1 MNATAGTMIARKP
14 HQTLGFLA
22 LTGGLAYVIAGI
34 VMAAT
39 DDIGHPV
46 ANVLSIGWALGVL
59 CGLVGIGLLG
69 AAGRGLFGKTA
80 LGLPVLAYAVLALDL
95 LLILAGVHTVD
106 ESPLFA
112 LGLLGTLVGMLLLGI
127 ATVAVRRWAGWRR
140 FAPFALLVALPLDIL
155 LAVALDQQ
163 SALPPVG
170 LAWMLIGYAVL
181 STPDAD

>member
-69 AAGRGLFGKTA
+69 AAGRGLFGKIA
-80 LGLPVLAYAVLALDL
+80 LGLPVLAYTVLALDL

-127 ATVAVRRWAGWRR
+127 ATAKAQRWQGWRR
-140 FAPFALLVALPLDIL
+140 FSPFALLLSVPLGIL
-155 LAVALDQQ
+155 VSVVLDFDERTIV
-163 SALPPVG
+163 PG
-170 LAWMLIGYAVL
+170 LAWILIGYAVW
-181 STPDAD
+181 STAATE